1 MSQVLTLDGL
11 FYPDMDEL
19 VLAGEDNPLANL
31 SKNNPLAIC
40 RRCDIFFFKLLH

>member
-31 SKNNPLAIC
+31 SRNNPLAM
-40 RRCDIFFFKLLH
+40 RRKM